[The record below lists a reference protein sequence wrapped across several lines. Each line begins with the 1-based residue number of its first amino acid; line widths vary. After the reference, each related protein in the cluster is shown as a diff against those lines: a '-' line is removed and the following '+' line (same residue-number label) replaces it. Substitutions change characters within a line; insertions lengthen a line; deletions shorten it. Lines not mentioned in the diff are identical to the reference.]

1 MKASIKI
8 MSIIALLG
16 IIGAFIC
23 FIPVTKEHNSVSS
36 TLHAGSAKVNVT
48 PDTPIPMS
56 GYGNRSEAFKGV
68 HDSLYV
74 TATVFSDGSGKSAII
89 TADLIGFSHSLC
101 DEIIQK
107 IEKTTGIKKDFI
119 LLSANHNHGGPR
131 NKAYGDEA
139 LPEVEKYVVELQQNI
154 VNAVVQANEKL
165 QPAMIGMGKGTCN
178 MNINRRAK
186 FADGSIWLGRNPDG
200 PCDHDVS
207 VVRID
212 DLNRNPIALFVNW
225 PCHGTVSGQDNYQI
239 TGDWP
244 GASARYVEKAFGGN
258 VIVPVTAGASGDI
271 NPIYGPNDNFRDIEA
286 IGMLVGEEVERVVNT
301 IETFPNGNIEA
312 LQMTVMANGKKP
324 SESRLPN
331 QKLESNDN
339 VEINLATLKVGN
351 VLFAGVSGELM
362 TEIGMRIKA
371 ESPFRNTVIITHCNG
386 NSGYLCTNLA
396 YPEGGYEAM
405 VSRTMPGTEY
415 LISENLREMI
425 YSLK

>member
-225 PCHGTVSGQDNYQI
+225 PCHGTVSGQDNY
-239 TGDWP
+239 
-244 GASARYVEKAFGGN
+244 
-258 VIVPVTAGASGDI
+258 
-271 NPIYGPNDNFRDIEA
+271 
-286 IGMLVGEEVERVVNT
+286 
-301 IETFPNGNIEA
+301 
-312 LQMTVMANGKKP
+312 
-324 SESRLPN
+324 
-331 QKLESNDN
+331 
-339 VEINLATLKVGN
+339 
-351 VLFAGVSGELM
+351 
-362 TEIGMRIKA
+362 
-371 ESPFRNTVIITHCNG
+371 
-386 NSGYLCTNLA
+386 
-396 YPEGGYEAM
+396 
-405 VSRTMPGTEY
+405 
-415 LISENLREMI
+415 
-425 YSLK
+425 

>member
-107 IEKTTGIKKDFI
+107 IEMTTGIKKDFI

-396 YPEGGYEAM
+396 YP
-405 VSRTMPGTEY
+405 
-415 LISENLREMI
+415 
-425 YSLK
+425 

>member
-324 SESRLPN
+324 LESRLPN

-405 VSRTMPGTEY
+405 VSR
-415 LISENLREMI
+415 
-425 YSLK
+425 

>member
-107 IEKTTGIKKDFI
+107 IEMTTGIKKDFI

-371 ESPFRNTVIITHCNG
+371 ESPLKNTVIITHCNG
-386 NSGYLCTNLA
+386 SSGYLCTNQA
-396 YPEGGYEAM
+396 YPEGGYEVM

-415 LISENLREMI
+415 LISENLKKMI
-425 YSLK
+425 YSFE

>member
-312 LQMTVMANGKKP
+312 IQMTVMANGKKP

-415 LISENLREMI
+415 LISENLKEMI
-425 YSLK
+425 YSFE

>member
-324 SESRLPN
+324 SESKLPN

-415 LISENLREMI
+415 LISENLKEMI